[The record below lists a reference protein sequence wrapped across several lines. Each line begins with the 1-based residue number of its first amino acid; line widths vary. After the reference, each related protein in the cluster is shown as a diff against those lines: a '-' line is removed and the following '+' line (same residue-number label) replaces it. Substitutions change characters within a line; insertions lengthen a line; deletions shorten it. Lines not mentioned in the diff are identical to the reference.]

1 MLKCY
6 LFITS
11 FKHKIMKSKQNK
23 LLTALSLLSVL
34 AVLEP
39 ITGNS
44 DWRVFLTFLSF
55 MAFIKIKN
63 DERLKLN
70 IDKAARNGFLSSL
83 ICLIGLV
90 LFLTTKPNF
99 DQIIYAVQAVLVI
112 STLTFAISYTY
123 FDKKGV

>member
-1 MLKCY
+1 
-6 LFITS
+6 
-11 FKHKIMKSKQNK
+11 MKSKQNK

-55 MAFIKIKN
+55 MAFIKIKD

-90 LFLTTKPNF
+90 LFLTSKPEYE
-99 DQIIYAVQAVLVI
+99 QIINAVQVVLVI

-123 FDKKGV
+123 FDKKGY